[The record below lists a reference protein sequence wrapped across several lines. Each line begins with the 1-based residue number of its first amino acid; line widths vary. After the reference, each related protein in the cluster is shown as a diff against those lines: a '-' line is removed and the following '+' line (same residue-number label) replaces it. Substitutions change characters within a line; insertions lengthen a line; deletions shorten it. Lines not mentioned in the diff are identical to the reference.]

1 MKAKKN
7 KKILIFGGSGF
18 LGKTI
23 INMLLKL
30 EFEVLVFTRKKVL
43 KKKSFKYSSKK
54 NIKIISWDPNNVK
67 SIEDEFLGA
76 ETTINLCGILY

>member
-23 INMLLKL
+23 IDLLLKL
-30 EFEVLVFTRKKVL
+30 EFEVVVFTRKKFL
-43 KKKSFKYSSKK
+43 EKNSFKHVSKK
-54 NIKIISWDPNNVK
+54 NIKIVSWDPNNIK
-67 SIEDEFLGA
+67 FIEDEFLGDL
-76 ETTINLCGILY
+76 T